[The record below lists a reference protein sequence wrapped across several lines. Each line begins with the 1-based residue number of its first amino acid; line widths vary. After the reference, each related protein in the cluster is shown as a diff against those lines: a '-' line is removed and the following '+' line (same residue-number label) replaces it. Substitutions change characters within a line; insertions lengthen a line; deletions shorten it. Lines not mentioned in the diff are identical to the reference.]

1 GRPRGVRDPWPSG
14 TRPLAGPRPPHRL
27 ALCLQSGLTA
37 AHAQEMNTAIVNFGE
52 AHNTLIQN
60 KEDYMTSQMTSWHA
74 SFFNK
79 HRERQYNRNRQRI
92 MDIKKVID
100 ECRAEISA
108 AAEAGDDDEDDHEGN
123 VS

>member
-92 MDIKKVID
+92 MDIKKARLYIFLC
-100 ECRAEISA
+100 ESTPRRLCISCLC
-108 AAEAGDDDEDDHEGN
+108 
-123 VS
+123 SIPTL